1 MGATPP
7 NRQYSRLIVA
17 PDVWPTTREACE
29 EKASSQRRVANA
41 TASAADTHRGAL
53 NGLRVDGVAQSTTG
67 FEAMHQAYWRFQV
80 DADNKADIDSA
91 AADLMDNVATIQHD
105 AERRIDSIDA
115 DAHNQLASVPN
126 RSPQAIGIITS
137 AATLARGTAVGA
149 AEEITALSGHFG
161 QRFGPVPESPPSS
174 DPESREDS
182 DRSTDKRTDETPE
195 PPHGTSDES
204 GETQHRASTP
214 DAPEPS
220 SASGTTV
227 PRVSPGQPLAP
238 PSSSPVP
245 SSPSTG
251 RGPTSAL
258 GGIGSGGGGF
268 GGGASSLSSS
278 GASPGGLGG
287 LGSGLLGS
295 GPAGGAASTASPAT
309 SSASSPAA
317 AFSRALPVVPP
328 TSFVSG
334 ANAAS
339 SPATVAA
346 PPPVNASAAP
356 LMSAPSGVS
365 HSPVGAAPNSV
376 NPQSISGLYG
386 GGSGAPAQA
395 VGAPGALLPPGAMG
409 PPPAVPTASAAA
421 ASVGGPAAAMTPAA
435 ASVAAATAVATPVA
449 TLPSRVA
456 AAAARDF
463 ERLRNESSDLQM
475 VKRLAWQLL
484 AASESG
490 RSFALWAVGVMY
502 SATGERQV
510 VAVSHHGAG
519 YVPPGIAVPTDLR
532 MAWADPI
539 ISDSFRQRWTGNL
552 DPAATLVAYAE
563 LKAGES
569 ATWHLGA
576 AATTW
581 AEVDALMTAA
591 QRWGTE
597 WAACSGMN
605 MPGGIEKQAL
615 TVGAETTH
623 RLAGEFPVLANRVA
637 ELEPKGL
644 DQRAAKLITDALVS
658 EARLVVVTSSTMPGE
673 SRLPA
678 NFDNVWP
685 AAAESTV
692 SAAERARFAEAVQQQ
707 WLSVGIAQP
716 GWDQERS
723 ASIDTEYRGQ
733 WLISRALEAV
743 LGWIAD
749 PGSDGKPAE
758 LPMADIVYAAAHA
771 HLDGRG
777 TGWITD
783 LFAQAERHRL

>member
-1 MGATPP
+1 MGALP
-7 NRQYSRLIVA
+7 NRQYSRFIVA

-29 EKASSQRRVANA
+29 AKASSQRRVANA
-41 TASAADTHRGAL
+41 TASAADTHRNAL
-53 NGLRVDGVAQSTTG
+53 NGLRADGVAQSTTG

-80 DADNKADIDSA
+80 DADDKADIDSA
-91 AADLMDNVATIQHD
+91 AADLMDNIAAIQHG
-105 AERRIDSIDA
+105 AEQQIDSIDA

-126 RSPQAIGIITS
+126 RSPQAIGIITN
-137 AATLARGTAVGA
+137 AATMARGTAVGA

-161 QRFGPVPESPPSS
+161 QRFGSVPESPPSG
-174 DPESREDS
+174 DPEGRDDS

-204 GETQHRASTP
+204 GGTQHRASAP
-214 DAPEPS
+214 DTPEPGS
-220 SASGTTV
+220 VSGNAV
-227 PRVSPGQPLAP
+227 PRVSPGQPSAP
-238 PSSSPVP
+238 SSSSPVP
-245 SSPSTG
+245 SSPGTG

-278 GASPGGLGG
+278 GASPGGLDG

-295 GPAGGAASTASPAT
+295 GSGGAASPASPAT

-328 TSFVSG
+328 TSFASG

-356 LMSAPSGVS
+356 LMSAPSGAS
-365 HSPVGAAPNSV
+365 HSPVAAAPNVV
-376 NPQSISGLYG
+376 NPQSISGLPAA
-386 GGSGAPAQA
+386 GSGAPAQA
-395 VGAPGALLPPGAMG
+395 LGAPAALLPPGPMG
-409 PPPAVPTASAAA
+409 PPSAVPTASAAA
-421 ASVGGPAAAMTPAA
+421 APAGGTAAAMTPAA
-435 ASVAAATAVATPVA
+435 TSVTAATAVATPVA

-519 YVPPGIAVPTDLR
+519 YVPPGIAVPTELR

-539 ISDSFRQRWTGNL
+539 ISGSFRQRWTGNL

-569 ATWHLGA
+569 AAWRLGA

-605 MPGGIEKQAL
+605 IPAGIEKQAL
-615 TVGAETTH
+615 TIGAETTH
-623 RLAGEFPVLANRVA
+623 RLASEFPALAKQVA
-637 ELEPKGL
+637 ELKPRGL

-658 EARLVVVTSSTMPGE
+658 EARLVVVKSSTMPGE

-678 NFDNVWP
+678 NFEYVWP
-685 AAAESTV
+685 AAAEGTV
-692 SAAERARFAEAVQQQ
+692 AAGERARFAEAVQQQ

-749 PGSDGKPAE
+749 PGTDGKPTE

-777 TGWITD
+777 TDWITD
-783 LFAQAERHRL
+783 LFTRAERHRL